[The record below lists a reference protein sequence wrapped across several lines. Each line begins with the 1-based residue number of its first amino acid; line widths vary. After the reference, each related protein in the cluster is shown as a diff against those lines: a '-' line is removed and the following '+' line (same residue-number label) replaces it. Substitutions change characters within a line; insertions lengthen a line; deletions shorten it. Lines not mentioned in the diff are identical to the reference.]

1 MSEVSLYPLRS
12 LVNLAQIR
20 HSRPDSGLVVYT
32 GHFSGKRVQSIQVVL
47 FLLDSDPIQRPS
59 KGFRES
65 CVGLNGRQYHWDMEG
80 PYLIHSVFEV
90 VLHDSTPLQIRIF
103 IYYY

>member
-32 GHFSGKRVQSIQVVL
+32 GHFSGKRV
-47 FLLDSDPIQRPS
+47 
-59 KGFRES
+59 
-65 CVGLNGRQYHWDMEG
+65 
-80 PYLIHSVFEV
+80 
-90 VLHDSTPLQIRIF
+90 
-103 IYYY
+103 